1 MSRRPARDTLSTMR
15 AHSLAIR
22 LAPARLP
29 RELLVLYLIAPLVT
43 TPVLSGNFF
52 ALGSADM
59 LRELV
64 VNCVAVLAM
73 APPIH
78 GLYRRAVPRWIAR
91 CASLGGRL
99 AVHAA
104 VTGGV
109 AAAIALAIHPLV
121 GALIHHGPSATTW
134 VLRVVTV
141 TWVIVFPALVFQE
154 LRDRTAA
161 AERQVHD
168 EREAALRAQLEA
180 LQSRTHPHFLFNA
193 INSVAGLIH
202 EDPALAERT
211 LERLAD
217 VLRYALHSAQRE
229 RVALSDELAA
239 IEDYLEIQRARFGD
253 RLRYAIDVE
262 PGTEQVALP
271 PLVLQPLIENAVLH
285 GVAGQAGA
293 GQVRLAVRRRGAQ
306 IAMVVDDDGPGWGG
320 SAHAGSGTGL
330 RDLEHRLAL
339 AYRGAAALTIR
350 PGELG
355 GAAVELVIP
364 AAAAPETG
372 P

>member
-1 MSRRPARDTLSTMR
+1 MR
-15 AHSLAIR
+15 AHGLAIR
-22 LAPARLP
+22 LSPARLP
-29 RELLVLYLIAPLVT
+29 RELVVLYLVAPLVT

-52 ALGSADM
+52 ALGAADM

-64 VNCVAVLAM
+64 ANYLGALVIPV
-73 APPIH
+73 PIH
-78 GLYRRAVPRWIAR
+78 WLYRRVVPRWIAR
-91 CASLGGRL
+91 CASFGGRL

-104 VTGGV
+104 VTGG
-109 AAAIALAIHPLV
+109 AAAATALALHPLV
-121 GALIHHGPSATTW
+121 DALFHQGPSAATW

-141 TWVIVFPALVFQE
+141 TWVIVLPALVFQE

-161 AERQVHD
+161 AERQVLE

-202 EDPALAERT
+202 EDPVLAERT

-217 VLRYALHSAQRE
+217 VLRYALQSAQRE
-229 RVALSDELAA
+229 RVTLRDELAA
-239 IEDYLEIQRARFGD
+239 VEDYLEIQRARFGD

-262 PGTEQVALP
+262 PGTEDVALP

-306 IAMVVDDDGPGWGG
+306 IAMTVDDDGPGWGG
-320 SAHAGSGTGL
+320 SAHAGSGTAL

-339 AYRGAAALTIR
+339 AYRGAASLTVG
-350 PGELG
+350 PGALG
-355 GAAVELVIP
+355 GAAAELVIP
-364 AAAAPETG
+364 FGIAVESG